1 MLYSIFLNCICGV
14 MVDMLLK
21 QRYGF
26 VSTLGAQII
35 LFHFCQYHLIKWQ
48 CQVNHN
54 LYSVSWSNLSSFF
67 KIVLMILNLQA
78 FNCCSTSSVHQQ
90 CSKPCFSGN
99 VWDRKSKLT
108 TIGKK
113 IFFSRS
119 DSKSVTT
126 DCHMA
131 ETEIN
136 GIHVRVIDSPS
147 LMIKLDHIIS
157 SCFKNKNSQKTRKNK
172 SMHLS
177 RA

>member
-1 MLYSIFLNCICGV
+1 
-14 MVDMLLK
+14 
-21 QRYGF
+21 
-26 VSTLGAQII
+26 
-35 LFHFCQYHLIKWQ
+35 
-48 CQVNHN
+48 
-54 LYSVSWSNLSSFF
+54 
-67 KIVLMILNLQA
+67 MILNLQA
-78 FNCCSTSSVHQQ
+78 FNCCSTSSAHQQ

-113 IFFSRS
+113 IFRS

-136 GIHVRVIDSPS
+136 GIHVCVIDSPS

-172 SMHLS
+172 FDASFKGLNTLNS
-177 RA
+177 VFLLCQGSVTEYNN